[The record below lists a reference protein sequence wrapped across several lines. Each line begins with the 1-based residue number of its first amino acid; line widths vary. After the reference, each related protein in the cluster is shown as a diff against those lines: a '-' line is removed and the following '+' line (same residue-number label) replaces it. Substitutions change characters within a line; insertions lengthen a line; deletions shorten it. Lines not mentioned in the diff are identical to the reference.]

1 LLSPHTNR
9 LGLFRR
15 FQTCQASFFGT
26 IFLLTGQ
33 AILPVGQAIAATS
46 VSNVRVWNAP
56 DHTRVVLDLGGKA
69 TYKLFELDNPLRLVV
84 DLSDTSWKGNL
95 PAAASEDLFLQ
106 GIRSGQP
113 SQGITRFV
121 LELKQKVSASTFQ
134 LAPND
139 VYGHRLVIDLNE
151 IARDNN
157 GSSSKTTAS
166 ITTSII
172 GLTLPVSSA
181 PAASDAAY
189 VKTSSVQS
197 STRTSRNINS
207 ALGAQIMT
215 VAIDAGHGGEDPGAR
230 GSRGYR
236 EKIITMEIARRLKK
250 VVDADPKMRGVLIRD
265 GDYFINLRKR
275 TEIARNQGAEV
286 FVSIH
291 ADAFR
296 SASVSGSSVYA
307 LSERGASSEEA
318 LWLANQENASDL
330 VGGVSLKD
338 KDVLLAEV
346 LLDLSMTKTISDGRE
361 VGAHVLKQLG
371 SIGKVHKKRVET
383 AGFMVLKSPDFP
395 SVLVE
400 TGFITNPDE
409 ERKLTQKAHQEN
421 LAKAIYRGLKAYQS
435 GIQPPANIARDSS
448 SGSSTNS
455 FVTYTVQRGDTL
467 SGIADRYRVPMSKI
481 KQHNKIRNNVVML
494 DQRLRIPR

>member
-1 LLSPHTNR
+1 LLAPHTNN
-9 LGLFRR
+9 LGLSPR
-15 FQTCQASFFGT
+15 FQRYRVVFFT
-26 IFLLTGQ
+26 AAFLLIGQ
-33 AILPVGQAIAATS
+33 PTLPAGEVAAATS
-46 VSNVRVWNAP
+46 VSNIRVWNAP

-69 TYKLFELDNPLRLVV
+69 AYKSFQLGNPLRLVV
-84 DLSDTSWKGNL
+84 DLSDSNWNGNL
-95 PAAASEDLFLQ
+95 PAAANEDLFLM
-106 GIRSGQP
+106 GIRSGKP
-113 SQGITRFV
+113 SPGTTRFV
-121 LELKQKVSASTFQ
+121 LELKQKVSANTFQ
-134 LAPND
+134 LGPND
-139 VYGHRLVIDLNE
+139 VYGHRLVIDLNGL
-151 IARDNN
+151 ANKTADSTRNN
-157 GSSSKTTAS
+157 ATSSTVSAATSPSPTNTAAS
-166 ITTSII
+166 
-172 GLTLPVSSA
+172 
-181 PAASDAAY
+181 SDAAY
-189 VKTSSVQS
+189 VPPSLIQSSVPASQ
-197 STRTSRNINS
+197 NS
-207 ALGAQIMT
+207 NPYSGDQILT

-250 VVDADPKMRGVLIRD
+250 IVDADPKMRGVLTRD

-275 TEIARNQGAEV
+275 TEIARDRGAGV

-338 KDVLLAEV
+338 KDHLLAEV

-395 SVLVE
+395 SVLIE

-409 ERKLTQKAHQEN
+409 ERRLTQKDHQDN
-421 LAKAIYRGLKAYQS
+421 LAKAIYRGLKAYQN
-435 GIQPPANIARDSS
+435 GIQPPANIARDRSAGASS
-448 SGSSTNS
+448 S
-455 FVTYTVQRGDTL
+455 FMTYTVRRGDTL
-467 SGIADRYRVPMSKI
+467 SGIADRYRVPISKI
-481 KQHNKIRNNVVML
+481 KQHNRIRNNVVML
-494 DQRLRIPR
+494 DQKLRIPR

>member
-1 LLSPHTNR
+1 MLAPHINNPGWS
-9 LGLFRR
+9 LR
-15 FQTCQASFFGT
+15 FQRYRVAYITAA
-26 IFLLTGQ
+26 ILLTGQ
-33 AILPVGQAIAATS
+33 VVLPTGKVSAATS
-46 VSNVRVWNAP
+46 VSNIRVWNAP

-69 TYKLFELDNPLRLVV
+69 VYKSFQLENPLRLVV
-84 DLSDTSWKGNL
+84 DLSDSSWTGNL
-95 PAAASEDLFLQ
+95 PTAAGEDLFLI
-106 GIRSGQP
+106 GIRSGEP
-113 SQGITRFV
+113 SPGTTRFV
-121 LELKQKVSASTFQ
+121 LELKQKVSANTFQ
-134 LAPND
+134 LGPND
-139 VYGHRLVIDLNE
+139 VYGHRLVVDLNGVANKNLDA
-151 IARDNN
+151 AR
-157 GSSSKTTAS
+157 
-166 ITTSII
+166 
-172 GLTLPVSSA
+172 SSA
-181 PAASDAAY
+181 IKSPSPTSNPASSDAAY
-189 VKTSSVQS
+189 VPPSLIQS
-197 STRTSRNINS
+197 SLPVSQNVNS
-207 ALGAQIMT
+207 YLGDQILT

-236 EKIITMEIARRLKK
+236 EKIITMEIARQLKK
-250 VVDADPKMRGVLIRD
+250 VVDADPKMRGVLTRD

-275 TEIARNQGAEV
+275 TEIARDRGAGV

-338 KDVLLAEV
+338 KDQLLAEV

-409 ERKLTQKAHQEN
+409 ERRLAQKDYQEN
-421 LAKAIYRGLKAYQS
+421 LANAIYRGLKAYQD
-435 GIQPPANIARDSS
+435 GIQPPANVARDSS
-448 SGSSTNS
+448 AGSGSS
-455 FVTYTVQRGDTL
+455 FLTYTVRRGDTL
-467 SGIADRYRVPMSKI
+467 SGIADRYRVPISKI
-481 KQHNKIRNNVVML
+481 KQHNRIRNNVVML
-494 DQRLRIPR
+494 DQKLRIPR

>member
-1 LLSPHTNR
+1 
-9 LGLFRR
+9 
-15 FQTCQASFFGT
+15 
-26 IFLLTGQ
+26 
-33 AILPVGQAIAATS
+33 
-46 VSNVRVWNAP
+46 
-56 DHTRVVLDLGGKA
+56 
-69 TYKLFELDNPLRLVV
+69 
-84 DLSDTSWKGNL
+84 
-95 PAAASEDLFLQ
+95 
-106 GIRSGQP
+106 
-113 SQGITRFV
+113 
-121 LELKQKVSASTFQ
+121 
-134 LAPND
+134 
-139 VYGHRLVIDLNE
+139 
-151 IARDNN
+151 
-157 GSSSKTTAS
+157 
-166 ITTSII
+166 
-172 GLTLPVSSA
+172 
-181 PAASDAAY
+181 
-189 VKTSSVQS
+189 
-197 STRTSRNINS
+197 
-207 ALGAQIMT
+207 MT

>member
-1 LLSPHTNR
+1 MLTPHTNR
-9 LGLFRR
+9 IGLFRWV
-15 FQTCQASFFGT
+15 QTCQASFFGT
-26 IFLLTGQ
+26 IFLLIGQ

-46 VSNVRVWNAP
+46 VSNIRVWNAP

-69 TYKLFELDNPLRLVV
+69 TYKSFKLDSPLRLVV

-95 PAAASEDLFLQ
+95 PATASEDFFLQ

-113 SQGITRFV
+113 SPGITRFV
-121 LELKQKVSASTFQ
+121 LELKQKVSASIFQ
-134 LAPND
+134 LEPND
-139 VYGHRLVIDLNE
+139 MYGHRLVIDLNE

-157 GSSSKTTAS
+157 GSSSETTVS
-166 ITTSII
+166 ITTSTI
-172 GLTLPVSSA
+172 GSPLPVSSA
-181 PAASDAAY
+181 Y
-189 VKTSSVQS
+189 VQTSSVQS

-215 VAIDAGHGGEDPGAR
+215 VAIDAGHGGEDPGAS

-275 TEIARNQGAEV
+275 TEIARNQGADV
-286 FVSIH
+286 FISIH

-435 GIQPPANIARDSS
+435 GIQPPANIARDGS
-448 SGSSTNS
+448 SGASTNS
-455 FVTYTVQRGDTL
+455 FVTYTVRRGDTL

-494 DQRLRIPR
+494 DQRLSIPR